1 MDVKHEHFTEDEKK
15 LLENYVT
22 NTNRTV
28 FVLRNLPE
36 VIKGALFSRYSRST
50 LDLRSLLIKDFIS
63 KEEMLFSKM
72 TGTVSEQQSEAI
84 TKAQNFYDRIL
95 DGYGDDS
102 IGELGSAHMAFENIS
117 MLAAKAI
124 EDPRIGG
131 SPLEKSTRYVF
142 FDQKVDDKYSYF
154 REPVIMATAYKEI
167 YLNTCDMLFDT
178 YSSLIPKLTDEIGK
192 TFPHDPTI
200 SKGAYN
206 AALRAKVLDCLRG
219 LLPASTLTNMGVFG
233 NGRFFETLLQKL
245 SVNNLTELS
254 TLSKQ
259 SFEELSKVIPSFVR
273 RSEETHHHNIAYQK
287 FMTAMSE
294 DLIDL
299 GATFPAVSENTS
311 SPTVKLIKST
321 ENAPLDVAAALIF
334 PYCNGTFSTIKE
346 RLSKTNNDEI
356 QAILEKGWKHRTN
369 RRHKS
374 PRALEHAE
382 FTFEI
387 TADYGI
393 YRDLQRHRMLTQEK
407 QLLSCRLGYYVPQ
420 EIKGTEMEQTY
431 INALEKAKIAYTT
444 IAKDLPEE
452 AQYIVPMAYNIRW
465 YFHINLRGLQWLC
478 ELRSQPQGH
487 TSYRKVAQELCHQV
501 MIAHPEFK
509 EFFGFVDFEGHSLGR
524 LNQEIRNEKK
534 KLSVSL
540 LTT

>member
-1 MDVKHEHFTEDEKK
+1 MNDKQEHFTEEEQK

-22 NTNRTV
+22 NTNKNV
-28 FVLRNLPE
+28 FVLKNLPE

-50 LDLRSLLIKDFIS
+50 LGLRSLLIKDFIS

-72 TGTVSEQQSEAI
+72 TGTISEQQSEAI
-84 TKAQNFYDRIL
+84 VKAQNFYDRIL

-117 MLAAKAI
+117 MVAAKAI
-124 EDPRIGG
+124 QDSRIGG

-142 FDQKVDDKYSYF
+142 FDQKVDDQYCYYK
-154 REPVIMATAYKEI
+154 EPVIMATAYKEL

-178 YSSLIPKLTDEIGK
+178 YGALIPKLTDHIGK
-192 TFPHDPTI
+192 TFPHDPNI

-219 LLPASTLTNMGVFG
+219 LLPASTMTNMGVFG

-245 SVNNLTELS
+245 SVNSLTELS

-273 RSEETHHHNIAYQK
+273 RSEETHHHHIAYQN
-287 FMTAMSE
+287 FMSSMNE
-294 DLIDL
+294 DFLDL
-299 GATFPAVSENTS
+299 GSTFASVSENTS
-311 SPTVKLIKST
+311 EPTVKLIRST
-321 ENAPLDVAAALIF
+321 DNAPLHVAAALIF
-334 PYCNGTFSTIKE
+334 PHCNATLSAIKE
-346 RLSKTNNDEI
+346 RLSKSNNEEI
-356 QAILEKGWKHRTN
+356 GAILEKGWIHRTN

-374 PRALEHAE
+374 PRGLEHAE

-407 QLLSCRLGYYVPQ
+407 QLLSCRLGYYIPE
-420 EIKGTEMEQTY
+420 EIKGTEMEQPY
-431 INALEKAKIAYTT
+431 IQALEKAKIGYNT

-509 EFFGFVDFEGHSLGR
+509 QFFGFVDFEGHSLGR

-534 KLSVSL
+534 KLSADL
-540 LTT
+540 LNT